1 MKKILI
7 ATAIAFSAFS
17 TVALTGCADTT
28 HNSSEHSHELTIE
41 NAWVRASE
49 YSDHEG
55 GMTGVF
61 ATISNGSDHDV
72 ILTGGSTDIAMMV
85 QTHEVVDG
93 MMQETE
99 NGITIPAGGSVT
111 LEPGGLHVMLMNLK
125 KPIVSGDKVNFTFA
139 FDDGS
144 EQAFELTA
152 KVSDGGDEEYHDH

>member
-7 ATAIAFSAFS
+7 ATAIAFSALS
-17 TVALTGCADTT
+17 TVALSGCAPTSQS
-28 HNSSEHSHELTIE
+28 SSEHSHELTIE

-72 ILTGGSTDIAMMV
+72 VLTGGSTDIAMMV

-111 LEPGGLHVMLMNLK
+111 LEPGGLHVMLMDLK
-125 KPIVSGDKVNFTFA
+125 QPILAGDKINFTFA

-144 EQAFELTA
+144 EQTFELTA
-152 KVSDGGDEEYHDH
+152 KVSDGGDEKYHN

>member
-1 MKKILI
+1 
-7 ATAIAFSAFS
+7 
-17 TVALTGCADTT
+17 
-28 HNSSEHSHELTIE
+28 
-41 NAWVRASE
+41 
-49 YSDHEG
+49 
-55 GMTGVF
+55 MTGVF